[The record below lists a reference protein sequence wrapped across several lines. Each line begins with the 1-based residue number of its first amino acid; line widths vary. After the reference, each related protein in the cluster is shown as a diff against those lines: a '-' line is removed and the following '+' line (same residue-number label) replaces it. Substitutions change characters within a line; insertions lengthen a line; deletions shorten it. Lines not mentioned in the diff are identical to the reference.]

1 MKVKTITLSLTQ
13 EKKNVVLHKQRSINL
28 QNFFIE
34 KVFTNVEFTTKPFL
48 KKKYIKNPFK
58 FLSVTKGDIS
68 NEFIFTIK
76 YKNKKDLL
84 DRFETLV
91 TYAQTHGKPKPLFLS
106 HNFRSDGNIHNI
118 LNFTHHEVARAD
130 ANGDLNTEFMQ
141 EILNRINSAGK
152 VVPSFADLRF
162 VGSDEQVCSTYIDKY
177 TPELAALD
185 NRWLNYLF
193 EPGVKFEPV
202 VAKRLEL
209 DPGILSRRS
218 ADLGE
223 ELPFKHVVA
232 DEDNIE
238 NYVGKVIPIKEIF
251 FIDYGT
257 SYLSDLEKHYGPTII
272 DDNAPVVQ
280 VNSHFRGTK
289 EQKEL
294 LLKIREGKTKYAKFN
309 SGHKKHNFNK

>member
-58 FLSVTKGDIS
+58 FLSVTKGNIS

-76 YKNKKDLL
+76 YKNNKNLL

-106 HNFRSDGNIHNI
+106 HNFRSDANIHNI
-118 LNFTHHEVARAD
+118 FDYN
-130 ANGDLNTEFMQ
+130 ANGDINTEFMQ

-152 VVPSFADLRF
+152 VVL
-162 VGSDEQVCSTYIDKY
+162 VGSDEQVDSTYIDKFK
-177 TPELAALD
+177 PLVAE
-185 NRWLNYLF
+185 RLNF
-193 EPGVKFEPV
+193 
-202 VAKRLEL
+202 
-209 DPGILSRRS
+209 DPGILM
-218 ADLGE
+218 E
-223 ELPFKHVVA
+223 EKLPFQHVIA

-238 NYVGKVIPIKEIF
+238 DYVGKIIPIKEIF
-251 FIDYGT
+251 FIDYGS
-257 SYLSDLEKHYGPTII
+257 SYLSNLEKHSELSII

-294 LLKIREGKTKYAKFN
+294 LLKIREGKTQYAKFN

>member
-13 EKKNVVLHKQRSINL
+13 EKKNVVLYKQRSINL

-58 FLSVTKGDIS
+58 FLSVTKGDIL

-84 DRFETLV
+84 DRFGTLV
-91 TYAQTHGKPKPLFLS
+91 DYAKTHGKPKPLFLS

-118 LNFTHHEVARAD
+118 LDFTQ
-130 ANGDLNTEFMQ
+130 DLNTEFMQ

-162 VGSDEQVCSTYIDKY
+162 IGSDEQVGSTYIDKY

-185 NRWLNYLF
+185 NRLLNYLF

-209 DPGILSRRS
+209 DPGILSRRP
-218 ADLGE
+218 ADFGE
-223 ELPFKHVVA
+223 ELPFKHVIA

-238 NYVGKVIPIKEIF
+238 DNIEDYVGKVIPIKEVF

-257 SYLSDLEKHYGPTII
+257 SYLSDIEKHYGPTII
-272 DDNAPVVQ
+272 DDHAPVLQ
-280 VNSHFRGTK
+280 VNSHFKGTK
-289 EQKEL
+289 EQKNL